1 MTCWRRNAFIMVP
14 ETYGF
19 PTLPDH
25 LEARLD
31 LVFVGINPAIYA
43 VQKGHYFARPSNRF
57 WPAFSRSRLSAP
69 IRAAL
74 RRDRL
79 IPSDDA
85 MLVRFGIGFTDVVKV
100 PTTSAS
106 ELRPSDYAEWTPRL
120 LARLTAYRPLVA
132 CFHGVTGYRA
142 FVRYGL
148 NETQDD
154 WPLGLQPRRLGD
166 TSIFVAPNPSG
177 ANAHFRIEDQIA
189 WYDRL
194 AEVLEE
200 LKRGCC

>member
-1 MTCWRRNAFIMVP
+1 MIVP

-19 PTLPDH
+19 PTLPDY
-25 LEARLD
+25 LEVGLD

-69 IRAAL
+69 VRATL
-74 RRDRL
+74 GRDRL

-85 MLVRFGIGFTDVVKV
+85 TLLRFGIGFTDVAKV

-106 ELRPSDYAEWTPRL
+106 ELRPADYAEWTPHL

-154 WPLGLQPRRLGD
+154 WSLGLQRRKLGD

-194 AEVLEE
+194 AKVLEE
-200 LKRGCC
+200 VKRGRC